1 MVQWLGHGA
10 FIAKGLG
17 SGPGQGTKI
26 PQITQPGQKKKKN
39 SELISAVNLLP
50 QACYS
55 LVSGH
60 LHVLHT
66 VVLCLIPSEPGLLSS
81 MEIEPF
87 LEP

>member
-1 MVQWLGHGA
+1 MVLSLPRAWVQALVRELKFHKPLSR
-10 FIAKGLG
+10 AK
-17 SGPGQGTKI
+17 K
-26 PQITQPGQKKKKN
+26 KKKKN

-60 LHVLHT
+60 LHALHT